1 MAGLTDAR
9 RTVPHFTINGVDCT
23 GEIEKH
29 LISVQLVDV
38 MEGESDDLQITL
50 RDKNGIFSNN
60 WFGSNSSKG
69 RAADSGGDT
78 ASGGTVYTV
87 TAKIGLSVRSA
98 AVVSDNNVLGTM
110 PYGTTVTITE
120 INNGWGK
127 HTYNGAIGYSSMSYL
142 KATEEKTTVAA
153 ISGGGGGQYAVGDK
167 VTVNGRPQFTSYG
180 EGSPGGALT
189 NYEGTITRINS
200 KGGVPYPIC
209 IDDLGWI
216 AENQITTTTEQQTE
230 NITPRTT
237 AAGFRKGTRIDFMI
251 EQKATGGNKVQTYD
265 DFELD
270 TVALGFPSTF
280 TIKATSLPH
289 TSTVREQKKTRV
301 FENKKN
307 SEILQEVANDCGM
320 KCFYDSEY
328 DPLHERLEQ
337 QDCSDIFFLKWLA
350 EKSGLALKATS
361 NMLIMFD
368 EAAYEAREI
377 YRTYA
382 KTDCISWDFKT
393 GFADAAYSSCHV
405 TYTTDS
411 GEVIEY
417 TYTPQTSTGGNGEV
431 LEIKN
436 EKVANVDEARILAMK
451 RLREK
456 NKGEFSAS
464 ITLPGDCYICGG
476 LTVEL
481 AEDFGGWSGKYIVD
495 KATHTI
501 SRSNGYTVKLEMYRP
516 LEGF

>member
-1 MAGLTDAR
+1 MAELTDAR
-9 RTVPHFTINGVDCT
+9 RTIPHFNIGGIDCT
-23 GEIEKH
+23 AELEKY

-50 RDKNGIFSNN
+50 RDKNSIFSNN

-69 RAADSGGDT
+69 NVTGGGAAG
-78 ASGGTVYTV
+78 GGTVYTV
-87 TAKIGLSVRSA
+87 TARSGLNVRSA
-98 AVVSDNNVLGTM
+98 AVVDKDNKNVLGTM
-110 PYGTTVTITE
+110 PYGTTITVTE

-127 HTYNGAIGYSSMSYL
+127 HTYNGTVGYSSMQHL
-142 KATEEKTTVAA
+142 KATEEKTAVASDTGG
-153 ISGGGGGQYAVGDK
+153 SGGKYAVGDK
-167 VTVNGRPQFTSYG
+167 ITVNGRPQYTSYG
-180 EGSPGGALT
+180 EGSPGATLT

-200 KGGVPYPIC
+200 KSGVPYPIC
-209 IDDLGWI
+209 VDDLGWI
-216 AENQITTTTEQQTE
+216 AENQITVTSAQQTE
-230 NITPRTT
+230 NITPATT
-237 AAGFRKGTRIDFMI
+237 AAEFRKGTRIDFMI
-251 EQKATGGNKVQTYD
+251 EQKGSGGNKVQTYD

-270 TVALGFPSTF
+270 TVALNSPSTF
-280 TIKATSLPH
+280 IIKATSLPH

-307 SEILQEVANDCGM
+307 SEILQEISSECGM
-320 KCFYDSEY
+320 KCFYDSKY
-328 DPLHERLEQ
+328 DPVHERLEQ

-350 EKSGLALKATS
+350 GACGLALKATS

-377 YRTYA
+377 YRTIS
-382 KTDCISWDFKT
+382 KTDCKSWSFKT

-405 TYTTDS
+405 SYKTDS
-411 GEVIEY
+411 GKVIEY

-436 EKVANVDEARILAMK
+436 EKVANVDEARTLAMK

-464 ITLPGDCYICGG
+464 VTLPGDCYICGG

-481 AEDFGGWSGKYIVD
+481 TEDFGGWSGKYIVE

-501 SRSNGYTVKLEMYRP
+501 NRSNGYTVKLEMYRP